1 MIDAPKNL
9 TRNILLGMLVGFV
22 LGAILYYSNFLP
34 LRLKEFIEIYVFNL
48 GSSIFVNLLK
58 LLIVPLVFFSLVS
71 GISSL
76 TNMTSLGNI
85 TLKTVSLYL
94 STTAIAVTL
103 SLIIG
108 SIFKPGSG
116 YSSNISPPDK
126 LPQGQGIYETILDIF
141 PSNII
146 EAMANNQMLAVVFF
160 SILFGLAL
168 NKTNHLTNNFSESF
182 EKLNTVF
189 MQLVIMIIS
198 FAPIGVFCLIGKF
211 VIADGLDIF
220 QEAFKYVTLLILVL
234 FIHAFVTYSL
244 ILKMFTNLSLLT
256 FFKKMREVAIFAF
269 STSSSAATIP
279 VTLKTV
285 QDNLG
290 VNKNVASFVIP
301 VGATINMD
309 GTAIMQGMAT
319 IFIAQMSGI
328 DLSLI
333 QYVQVV
339 ILAVVTSIGTAA
351 VPSAGTITLVIILQ
365 QFGLPLEAIG
375 IILAVDRILDMLRTS
390 VNVTGDAAVA
400 CIVAKSE
407 GKLNE
412 IVFNDPNADKVAED
426 ISSLEFH
433 QQTKE

>member
-1 MIDAPKNL
+1 MIDTPKNL
-9 TRNILLGMLVGFV
+9 TRNILLGMFLGFLVGSLFFY
-22 LGAILYYSNFLP
+22 LNIFPESLIT
-34 LRLKEFIEIYVFNL
+34 FIKVYVFNL
-48 GSSIFVNLLK
+48 GSAIFVNLLK

-76 TNMTSLGNI
+76 TSMTSLGNI
-85 TLKTVSLYL
+85 TFKTITLYL
-94 STTAIAVTL
+94 STTAIAVSL
-103 SLIIG
+103 SLIVG
-108 SIFKPGSG
+108 SIFKPGAG
-116 YSSNISPPDK
+116 YSSNIAPPEN
-126 LPQGQGIYETILDIF
+126 LPEGQGIYETILDIF

-146 EAMANNQMLAVVFF
+146 EAMAQNQMLAVVFF

-168 NKTNHLTNNFSESF
+168 NKTNHLTGNFSEAF

-198 FAPIGVFCLIGKF
+198 FAPLGVFCLIGKF
-211 VIADGLDIF
+211 VITDGLDIF
-220 QEAFKYVTLLILVL
+220 QEAFKYVILLILVL
-234 FIHAFVTYSL
+234 IIHAFVTYSL
-244 ILKMFTNLSLLT
+244 ILKIFTNLNIRT
-256 FFKKMREVAIFAF
+256 FFKKMKEVAIFAF

-285 QDNLG
+285 QDDLG

-328 DLSLI
+328 DLTLI

-390 VNVTGDAAVA
+390 VNVTGDAAIA
-400 CIVAKSE
+400 CIVADSE
-407 GKLNE
+407 GLLDKD
-412 IVFNDPNADKVAED
+412 IFNK
-426 ISSLEFH
+426 
-433 QQTKE
+433 

>member
-9 TRNILLGMLVGFV
+9 TRNILLGMFIGFIVG
-22 LGAILYYSNFLP
+22 AALYYSNFFP
-34 LRLKEFIEIYVFNL
+34 YAIKQFVEIYIFNL

-85 TLKTVSLYL
+85 TFKTITLYL
-94 STTAIAVTL
+94 STTAIAVSL

-116 YSSNISPPDK
+116 YSSNIAPPDK
-126 LPQGQGIYETILDIF
+126 LPQGQGIYETVLDIF

-220 QEAFKYVTLLILVL
+220 QEAFKYVALLIIVL
-234 FIHAFVTYSL
+234 IIHAFVTYSL
-244 ILKMFTNLSLLT
+244 ILKIFTNLSLAT
-256 FFKKMREVAIFAF
+256 FYRKMREVAIFAF

-319 IFIAQMSGI
+319 VFIAQMSGI

-400 CIVAKSE
+400 CIVANSE
-407 GKLNE
+407 DLLNKN
-412 IVFNDPNADKVAED
+412 IYNK
-426 ISSLEFH
+426 
-433 QQTKE
+433 

>member
-9 TRNILLGMLVGFV
+9 TRNILLGMFIGFIVG
-22 LGAILYYSNFLP
+22 AALYYSNFFP
-34 LRLKEFIEIYVFNL
+34 YAIKQFVEIYIFNL

-85 TLKTVSLYL
+85 TFKTITLYL
-94 STTAIAVTL
+94 STTAIAVSL

-116 YSSNISPPDK
+116 YSSNIAPPDK
-126 LPQGQGIYETILDIF
+126 LPQGQGIYETVLDIF

-211 VIADGLDIF
+211 VIAYGLDIF
-220 QEAFKYVTLLILVL
+220 QEAFKYVTLLIIVL
-234 FIHAFVTYSL
+234 IIHAFVTYSL
-244 ILKMFTNLSLLT
+244 ILKIFTNLSLAT
-256 FFKKMREVAIFAF
+256 FYRKMREVAIFAF

-319 IFIAQMSGI
+319 VFIAQMSGI

-400 CIVAKSE
+400 CIVANSE
-407 GKLNE
+407 DLL
-412 IVFNDPNADKVAED
+412 DKN
-426 ISSLEFH
+426 IYN
-433 QQTKE
+433 K

>member
-9 TRNILLGMLVGFV
+9 TRNILLGMFIGFIVG
-22 LGAILYYSNFLP
+22 AALYYSNFFP
-34 LRLKEFIEIYVFNL
+34 YAIKQFVEIYIFNL

-85 TLKTVSLYL
+85 TFKTITLYL
-94 STTAIAVTL
+94 STTAIAVSL

-116 YSSNISPPDK
+116 YSSNIAPPDK
-126 LPQGQGIYETILDIF
+126 LPQGQGIYETVLDIF

-220 QEAFKYVTLLILVL
+220 QEAFKYVILLIIVL
-234 FIHAFVTYSL
+234 IIHAFVTYSL
-244 ILKMFTNLSLLT
+244 ILKIFTNLSLAT

-319 IFIAQMSGI
+319 VFIAQMSGI

-400 CIVAKSE
+400 CIVANSE
-407 GKLNE
+407 DLL
-412 IVFNDPNADKVAED
+412 DKN
-426 ISSLEFH
+426 IYN
-433 QQTKE
+433 K

>member
-22 LGAILYYSNFLP
+22 LGAILYYSNFVP

-328 DLSLI
+328 DLTLI

-400 CIVAKSE
+400 CIVANSE
-407 GKLNE
+407 GLL
-412 IVFNDPNADKVAED
+412 DKN
-426 ISSLEFH
+426 IYN
-433 QQTKE
+433 K

>member
-1 MIDAPKNL
+1 MIETPKNL
-9 TRNILLGMLVGFV
+9 TRNILLGMFLGFLVGSLFFY
-22 LGAILYYSNFLP
+22 LNIFPESLIT
-34 LRLKEFIEIYVFNL
+34 FIKVYVFNL
-48 GSSIFVNLLK
+48 GSAIFVNLLK

-76 TNMTSLGNI
+76 TSMTSLGNI
-85 TLKTVSLYL
+85 TFKTITLYL
-94 STTAIAVTL
+94 STTAIAVSL
-103 SLIIG
+103 SLIVG
-108 SIFKPGSG
+108 SIFKPGAG
-116 YSSNISPPDK
+116 YSSNIAPPEN
-126 LPQGQGIYETILDIF
+126 LPEGQGIYETILDIF

-146 EAMANNQMLAVVFF
+146 EAMAQNQMLAVVFF

-168 NKTNHLTNNFSESF
+168 NKTNHLTGNFSEAF

-211 VIADGLDIF
+211 VITDGLDIF
-220 QEAFKYVTLLILVL
+220 QEAFKYVILLISVL
-234 FIHAFVTYSL
+234 IIHAFITYSL
-244 ILKMFTNLSLLT
+244 ILKIFTNLNIWT
-256 FFKKMREVAIFAF
+256 FFKKMKEVAIFAF

-290 VNKNVASFVIP
+290 VNRNVASFVIP

-328 DLSLI
+328 DLTLI

-390 VNVTGDAAVA
+390 VNVTGDAAIA
-400 CIVAKSE
+400 CIVADSE
-407 GKLNE
+407 GLLDKG
-412 IVFNDPNADKVAED
+412 IFNK
-426 ISSLEFH
+426 
-433 QQTKE
+433 

>member
-1 MIDAPKNL
+1 MIDTPKNL
-9 TRNILLGMLVGFV
+9 TRNILLGMFLGFV
-22 LGAILYYSNFLP
+22 IGSFFYYLDLFPDSLVSFV
-34 LRLKEFIEIYVFNL
+34 RVYVFNL

-76 TNMTSLGNI
+76 TSMQSLGNI
-85 TLKTVSLYL
+85 TFKTIALYL
-94 STTAIAVTL
+94 STTAIAVSL
-103 SLIIG
+103 SLIVG

-116 YSSNISPPDK
+116 YSSEIAPPDK
-126 LPQGQGIYETILDIF
+126 LPEGQGIYETILDIF
-141 PSNII
+141 PANII
-146 EAMANNQMLAVVFF
+146 EAMAQNQMLAVVFF

-168 NKTNHLTNNFSESF
+168 NKTNHLTDNFSNSF

-211 VIADGLDIF
+211 VITDGLDIF
-220 QEAFKYVTLLILVL
+220 QEAFQYVLLLITVL
-234 FIHAFVTYSL
+234 IIHAFVTYSL
-244 ILKMFTNLSLLT
+244 VLKIFTNLSIIT
-256 FFKKMREVAIFAF
+256 FFKKMKDAAIFAF

-285 QDNLG
+285 QDELG
-290 VNKNVASFVIP
+290 VNKNVSSFVIP
-301 VGATINMD
+301 FGATINMD

-319 IFIAQMSGI
+319 VFIAQMSGI
-328 DLSLI
+328 DLTLL

-400 CIVAKSE
+400 CIVADSE
-407 GKLNE
+407 NLIDKNL
-412 IVFNDPNADKVAED
+412 FNK
-426 ISSLEFH
+426 
-433 QQTKE
+433 

>member
-234 FIHAFVTYSL
+234 FIHSFVTYSL

-328 DLSLI
+328 DLTLI

-400 CIVAKSE
+400 CIVANSE
-407 GKLNE
+407 GLL
-412 IVFNDPNADKVAED
+412 DKN
-426 ISSLEFH
+426 IYN
-433 QQTKE
+433 K

>member
-9 TRNILLGMLVGFV
+9 TRNILLGMLAGFV

-34 LRLKEFIEIYVFNL
+34 LSLKDFIDIYVFNL
-48 GSSIFVNLLK
+48 GSSVFVNLLK

-103 SLIIG
+103 SLIVG

-116 YSSNISPPDK
+116 YSSSISPPDK

-285 QDNLG
+285 QDSLG

-301 VGATINMD
+301 VGGNNKYGWDRNHARD
-309 GTAIMQGMAT
+309 GN
-319 IFIAQMSGI
+319 
-328 DLSLI
+328 
-333 QYVQVV
+333 
-339 ILAVVTSIGTAA
+339 SIYCT
-351 VPSAGTITLVIILQ
+351 
-365 QFGLPLEAIG
+365 
-375 IILAVDRILDMLRTS
+375 
-390 VNVTGDAAVA
+390 NVW
-400 CIVAKSE
+400 
-407 GKLNE
+407 
-412 IVFNDPNADKVAED
+412 
-426 ISSLEFH
+426 H
-433 QQTKE
+433 

>member
-1 MIDAPKNL
+1 
-9 TRNILLGMLVGFV
+9 
-22 LGAILYYSNFLP
+22 
-34 LRLKEFIEIYVFNL
+34 
-48 GSSIFVNLLK
+48 
-58 LLIVPLVFFSLVS
+58 
-71 GISSL
+71 
-76 TNMTSLGNI
+76 
-85 TLKTVSLYL
+85 
-94 STTAIAVTL
+94 
-103 SLIIG
+103 
-108 SIFKPGSG
+108 
-116 YSSNISPPDK
+116 
-126 LPQGQGIYETILDIF
+126 
-141 PSNII
+141 
-146 EAMANNQMLAVVFF
+146 MAQNQMLAVVFF

-168 NKTNHLTNNFSESF
+168 NKTNHLTDNFSNSF

-211 VIADGLDIF
+211 VITDGLDIF
-220 QEAFKYVTLLILVL
+220 QEAFQYVLLLITVL
-234 FIHAFVTYSL
+234 IIHAFVTYSL
-244 ILKMFTNLSLLT
+244 VLKIFTNLSIIT
-256 FFKKMREVAIFAF
+256 FFKKMKDAAIFAF

-285 QDNLG
+285 QDELG
-290 VNKNVASFVIP
+290 VNKNVSSFVIP

-319 IFIAQMSGI
+319 VFIAQMSGI
-328 DLSLI
+328 DLTLF

-400 CIVAKSE
+400 CIVADSE
-407 GKLNE
+407 NL
-412 IVFNDPNADKVAED
+412 IDKN
-426 ISSLEFH
+426 LYN
-433 QQTKE
+433 K

>member
-328 DLSLI
+328 DLTLI

-400 CIVAKSE
+400 CIVANSE
-407 GKLNE
+407 GLL
-412 IVFNDPNADKVAED
+412 DKN
-426 ISSLEFH
+426 IYN
-433 QQTKE
+433 KKII

>member
-1 MIDAPKNL
+1 MLETPKNL
-9 TRNILLGMLVGFV
+9 TRNILLGMLFGF
-22 LGAILYYSNFLP
+22 LTGALFFYVNVFPDNLTDFLT
-34 LRLKEFIEIYVFNL
+34 KYVFNL
-48 GSSIFVNLLK
+48 GSAIFINLLK

-76 TNMTSLGNI
+76 TSMKSLGNI
-85 TLKTVSLYL
+85 TFKTIGLYL
-94 STTAIAVTL
+94 GTTAIAVSL

-116 YSSNISPPDK
+116 YSSNIAPPEN

-189 MQLVIMIIS
+189 MQLVLMIIS

-211 VIADGLDIF
+211 VITDGLDIF
-220 QEAFKYVTLLILVL
+220 QEAFKYVLLLILVL
-234 FIHAFVTYSL
+234 VIHAFITYSL
-244 ILKMFTNLSLLT
+244 ILKIFTNLNIFT
-256 FFKKMREVAIFAF
+256 FFGKMKDVAIFAF

-285 QDNLG
+285 QDDLG
-290 VNKNVASFVIP
+290 VNKNVSSFVVP

-328 DLSLI
+328 DLTFF
-333 QYVQVV
+333 QYIQVV

-400 CIVAKSE
+400 C
-407 GKLNE
+407 L
-412 IVFNDPNADKVAED
+412 
-426 ISSLEFH
+426 SLIH
-433 QQTKE
+433 I

>member
-1 MIDAPKNL
+1 MIETPKNL
-9 TRNILLGMLVGFV
+9 TRNILLGMFLGFLVGSLFFY
-22 LGAILYYSNFLP
+22 LNIFPESLIT
-34 LRLKEFIEIYVFNL
+34 FIKVYVFNL
-48 GSSIFVNLLK
+48 GSAIFVNLLK

-76 TNMTSLGNI
+76 TSMTSLGNI
-85 TLKTVSLYL
+85 TFKTITLYL
-94 STTAIAVTL
+94 STTAIAVSL
-103 SLIIG
+103 SLIVG
-108 SIFKPGSG
+108 SIFKPGAG
-116 YSSNISPPDK
+116 YSSNIAPPEN
-126 LPQGQGIYETILDIF
+126 LPEGQGIYETILDIF

-146 EAMANNQMLAVVFF
+146 EAMAQNQMLAVVFF

-168 NKTNHLTNNFSESF
+168 NKTNHLTGNFSEAF

-211 VIADGLDIF
+211 VITDGLDIF
-220 QEAFKYVTLLILVL
+220 QEAFKYVILLISVL
-234 FIHAFVTYSL
+234 IIHAFITYSL
-244 ILKMFTNLSLLT
+244 ILKIFTNLNIWI
-256 FFKKMREVAIFAF
+256 FFKKMKEVAIFAF

-290 VNKNVASFVIP
+290 VNQNVASFVIP

-328 DLSLI
+328 DLTLI

-390 VNVTGDAAVA
+390 VNVTGDAAIA
-400 CIVAKSE
+400 CIVADSE
-407 GKLNE
+407 GLLDKG
-412 IVFNDPNADKVAED
+412 IFNK
-426 ISSLEFH
+426 
-433 QQTKE
+433 

>member
-244 ILKMFTNLSLLT
+244 ILKIFTNLSLLT

-319 IFIAQMSGI
+319 VFIAQMSGI

-333 QYVQVV
+333 QYIQVV

-400 CIVAKSE
+400 CIVANSE
-407 GKLNE
+407 GLL
-412 IVFNDPNADKVAED
+412 DKN
-426 ISSLEFH
+426 IYN
-433 QQTKE
+433 K

>member
-1 MIDAPKNL
+1 MFL
-9 TRNILLGMLVGFV
+9 GFV
-22 LGAILYYSNFLP
+22 IGSFFYYLDLFPDSLVSFV
-34 LRLKEFIEIYVFNL
+34 RVYVFNL

-76 TNMTSLGNI
+76 TSMQSLGNI
-85 TLKTVSLYL
+85 TFKTIALYL
-94 STTAIAVTL
+94 STTAIAVSL
-103 SLIIG
+103 SLIVG

-116 YSSNISPPDK
+116 YSSEIAPPDK
-126 LPQGQGIYETILDIF
+126 LPEGQGIYETILDIF
-141 PSNII
+141 PANII
-146 EAMANNQMLAVVFF
+146 EAMAQNQMLAVVFF

-168 NKTNHLTNNFSESF
+168 NKTNHLTDNFSKSF

-211 VIADGLDIF
+211 VITDGLDIF
-220 QEAFKYVTLLILVL
+220 QEAFKYVLLLIVVL
-234 FIHAFVTYSL
+234 IIHAFLTYSL
-244 ILKMFTNLSLLT
+244 ILKIFTNLSIGI
-256 FFKKMREVAIFAF
+256 FYRKMKDVAIFAF

-285 QDNLG
+285 QDELG
-290 VNKNVASFVIP
+290 VNKNVSSFVIP

-319 IFIAQMSGI
+319 VFIAQMSGI
-328 DLSLI
+328 DLTLF
-333 QYVQVV
+333 QYIQVV

-400 CIVAKSE
+400 CIVADSE
-407 GKLNE
+407 NLLDKNL
-412 IVFNDPNADKVAED
+412 FNK
-426 ISSLEFH
+426 
-433 QQTKE
+433 

>member
-9 TRNILLGMLVGFV
+9 TRNILLGMFIGFV
-22 LGAILYYSNFLP
+22 VGAILFYTNFLP
-34 LRLKEFIEIYVFNL
+34 SGIKQFIETYIFNL

-85 TLKTVSLYL
+85 TFKTVALYL
-94 STTAIAVTL
+94 STTAIAVSL
-103 SLIIG
+103 SLIVG

-116 YSSNISPPDK
+116 YSSNIAPPEK
-126 LPQGQGIYETILDIF
+126 LPQGQGIYETVLDIF

-189 MQLVIMIIS
+189 MQLVIMIIA

-220 QEAFKYVTLLILVL
+220 QEAFKYVALLIAVL
-234 FIHAFVTYSL
+234 FIHAVVTYSL
-244 ILKMFTNLSLLT
+244 ILKIFTNLSLTT
-256 FFKKMREVAIFAF
+256 FYKKMREVAIFAF

-319 IFIAQMSGI
+319 VFIAQMSGI

-333 QYVQVV
+333 QYIQVV

-400 CIVAKSE
+400 CIV
-407 GKLNE
+407 GK
-412 IVFNDPNADKVAED
+412 F
-426 ISSLEFH
+426 
-433 QQTKE
+433 

>member
-1 MIDAPKNL
+1 MIDTPKNL
-9 TRNILLGMLVGFV
+9 TRNILLGMFLGFV
-22 LGAILYYSNFLP
+22 IGSFFYYLDLFPDSLVSFV
-34 LRLKEFIEIYVFNL
+34 RVYVFNL

-76 TNMTSLGNI
+76 TSMQSLGNI
-85 TLKTVSLYL
+85 TFKTIALYL
-94 STTAIAVTL
+94 STTAIAVSL
-103 SLIIG
+103 SLIVG

-116 YSSNISPPDK
+116 YSSEIAPPDK
-126 LPQGQGIYETILDIF
+126 LPEGQGIYETILGIF
-141 PSNII
+141 PANII
-146 EAMANNQMLAVVFF
+146 EAMAQNQMLAVVFF

-168 NKTNHLTNNFSESF
+168 NKTNHLTDNFSKSF

-211 VIADGLDIF
+211 VVTDGLDIF
-220 QEAFKYVTLLILVL
+220 QEAFKYVLLLIVVL
-234 FIHAFVTYSL
+234 IIHAFLTYSL
-244 ILKMFTNLSLLT
+244 ILKIFTNLSIGT
-256 FFKKMREVAIFAF
+256 FYRKMKDVAIFAF

-285 QDNLG
+285 QDELG
-290 VNKNVASFVIP
+290 VNKNVSSFVIP

-319 IFIAQMSGI
+319 VFIAQMSGI
-328 DLSLI
+328 DLTLF
-333 QYVQVV
+333 QYIQVV

-400 CIVAKSE
+400 CIVADSE
-407 GKLNE
+407 NLIDKNL
-412 IVFNDPNADKVAED
+412 FNK
-426 ISSLEFH
+426 
-433 QQTKE
+433 

>member
-116 YSSNISPPDK
+116 YSSNVSPPDK

-244 ILKMFTNLSLLT
+244 ILKMFTNLSLFT

-301 VGATINMD
+301 VGASINMD
-309 GTAIMQGMAT
+309 GTEIMQGMAT

-400 CIVAKSE
+400 CIVANSE
-407 GKLNE
+407 GLL
-412 IVFNDPNADKVAED
+412 DKN
-426 ISSLEFH
+426 IYN
-433 QQTKE
+433 K

>member
-1 MIDAPKNL
+1 MLETPKNL
-9 TRNILLGMLVGFV
+9 TRNILLGMLFGF
-22 LGAILYYSNFLP
+22 LTGALFFYVNVFPDNLTDFLT
-34 LRLKEFIEIYVFNL
+34 KYVFNL
-48 GSSIFVNLLK
+48 GSAIFINLLK

-76 TNMTSLGNI
+76 TSMKSLGNI
-85 TLKTVSLYL
+85 TFKTIGLYL
-94 STTAIAVTL
+94 GTTAIAVSL

-116 YSSNISPPDK
+116 YSSNIAPPEN

-182 EKLNTVF
+182 EKFNTVF
-189 MQLVIMIIS
+189 MQLVLMIIS

-211 VIADGLDIF
+211 VITDGLDIF
-220 QEAFKYVTLLILVL
+220 QEAFKYVLLLILVL
-234 FIHAFVTYSL
+234 VIHAFITYSF
-244 ILKMFTNLSLLT
+244 ILKIFTNLNIFT
-256 FFKKMREVAIFAF
+256 FFGKMKDVAIFAF

-285 QDNLG
+285 QDDLG
-290 VNKNVASFVIP
+290 VNKNVSSFVVP

-328 DLSLI
+328 DLTFF
-333 QYVQVV
+333 QYIQVV

-400 CIVAKSE
+400 CIVANSE
-407 GKLNE
+407 GLL
-412 IVFNDPNADKVAED
+412 DKNLFD
-426 ISSLEFH
+426 
-433 QQTKE
+433 K